1 MSTKAPKVPEH
12 HIAAPGC
19 RCSIYVERSLYR
31 PGVTGKEP
39 CRERVVFWIYAPD
52 GKPVPGN
59 SVCAAHGASIHNELL
74 TKLGEDWPLVP
85 VVEDSTALRQ
95 QQLVAH
101 AAEAAEVFDED
112 ELEAFAAKQREG
124 AGS

>member
-1 MSTKAPKVPEH
+1 MTTPDTKKPNSKDDAIRV
-12 HIAAPGC
+12 IA
-19 RCSIYVERSLYR
+19 L
-31 PGVTGKEP
+31 
-39 CRERVVFWIYAPD
+39 
-52 GKPVPGN
+52 
-59 SVCAAHGASIHNELL
+59 AAIVL